1 MKLSIIL
8 PVYNGESTLKL
19 TLDSLV
25 NQSFNEFEVIACI
38 DGTKD
43 NSKQIIESYNTKFKG
58 LTILENKLNRGLGS
72 TMNRLV
78 YEANGEYIAI
88 AEQDDYY
95 YPDRLKQQVEVLNQF
110 DDVGMVSGIADFWNG
125 EKITSRFPGILV
137 EGKQYPS
144 NKDMF
149 LLNYKKQIKVA
160 NSCMMFRKS
169 THVENGLYFTQHYPS
184 VGVDWTYV
192 MRFSLVSNI
201 YGISNSL
208 VRLDRRQDRSSVTSK
223 KQIMFKASRELIR
236 SFAYEFPN
244 LISKN
249 DYKYAL
255 NTQRLL
261 ELGHFSKI
269 KFAFLGTYYSLRYF
283 NDKRFVIKLRKRIL
297 KK

>member
-249 DYKYAL
+249 DYQYAL